1 LKLVMDDWLTTT
13 EATFLSI
20 NLGLQILD
28 GADMAESGNQSETT
42 NPLAYCVLR
51 ETRLLGLRSF
61 FLLLRMR
68 PQPKW

>member
-1 LKLVMDDWLTTT
+1 MGDWLTTT
-13 EATFLSI
+13 EATFLFT

-51 ETRLLGLRSF
+51 ETRQLGLR
-61 FLLLRMR
+61 
-68 PQPKW
+68 